1 LAWRIAAVA
10 SDHAP
15 IDSAAGEMVIN
26 RIIDNAAVAVAAI
39 NREPVAHA
47 RTQALAHPRAKG
59 GTLFGVPA
67 EARFDCEWA
76 AWANG
81 VAVRELDMHDT
92 FLAADYSHPGD
103 NIPPMLAVAQQC
115 GRGGSDLLRGILV
128 AYEIQMDLV
137 RGICLHEF
145 KKDHIA
151 HLCPSAAAGIGA
163 MLNLKTDTIYQS
175 VQQAVHV
182 GFSTRQSR
190 KGEISSW
197 KAYAPAHAGK
207 LAIEAVDRAMR
218 GEKSPSPIYEGEDGV
233 IAWMLGGR
241 NASYE
246 VPLPAPGESSRAILD
261 SYTKEHSAEYQ
272 AQAWIDLAFQLRK
285 QIPDLKTIREIILH
299 TSHHTHFVIGTGSGD
314 PQKSDPNASR
324 ETLDHSI
331 LFIFAAALCTG
342 FWHHLKSYSSEVVK
356 NPEVIALWKKI
367 TTREDAEWTR
377 RYHSTD
383 PKEKAFGGR
392 IEIVFNDGKRQVDE
406 IAVANA
412 HPLGARPFGRADY
425 LRKFESLTE
434 GLVSPAEAK
443 RFLTLVQ
450 RLPQLTAVEVCEL
463 NVMLPPEKL
472 TCAIRDQR
480 GIF

>member
-1 LAWRIAAVA
+1 
-10 SDHAP
+10 
-15 IDSAAGEMVIN
+15 
-26 RIIDNAAVAVAAI
+26 
-39 NREPVAHA
+39 
-47 RTQALAHPRAKG
+47 
-59 GTLFGVPA
+59 
-67 EARFDCEWA
+67 
-76 AWANG
+76 
-81 VAVRELDMHDT
+81 
-92 FLAADYSHPGD
+92 
-103 NIPPMLAVAQQC
+103 
-115 GRGGSDLLRGILV
+115 
-128 AYEIQMDLV
+128 
-137 RGICLHEF
+137 
-145 KKDHIA
+145 
-151 HLCPSAAAGIGA
+151 
-163 MLNLKTDTIYQS
+163 
-175 VQQAVHV
+175 
-182 GFSTRQSR
+182 
-190 KGEISSW
+190 
-197 KAYAPAHAGK
+197 
-207 LAIEAVDRAMR
+207 
-218 GEKSPSPIYEGEDGV
+218 
-233 IAWMLGGR
+233 MLGGK
-241 NASYE
+241 NANYQ
-246 VPLPAPGESSRAILD
+246 VPLLARGESCRAILD

-314 PQKSDPNASR
+314 PQKSDPDASR

-450 RLPQLTAVEVCEL
+450 RLPQLTAAEVCEL
-463 NVMLPPEKL
+463 NVILPPEKL
-472 TCAIRDQR
+472 TCATRDQR